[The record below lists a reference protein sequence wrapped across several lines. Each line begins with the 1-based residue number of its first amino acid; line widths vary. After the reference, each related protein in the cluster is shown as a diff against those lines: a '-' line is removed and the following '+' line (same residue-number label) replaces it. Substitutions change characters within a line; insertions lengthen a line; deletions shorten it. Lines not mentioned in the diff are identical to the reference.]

1 IRPARLRCAALLMRK
16 HMLLLC
22 HNHPGAPD
30 LRQRWPDSC
39 NAQTRAQRS
48 GLDMRFLVTGGA
60 GFIGSHL
67 VEQLVAGGHDVV
79 VLDDFSTG
87 RRENLAAV
95 ADRIRLIEGSI
106 TDAAVC
112 RRAMADVDCV
122 LHQAAVTSVQGSVAE
137 PTATHQVNATG
148 TLSVLVAARDAR
160 VRRVV
165 YAGST
170 SAYGDPA
177 TLPNSEDHV
186 TRPLSP

>member
-1 IRPARLRCAALLMRK
+1 
-16 HMLLLC
+16 
-22 HNHPGAPD
+22 
-30 LRQRWPDSC
+30 
-39 NAQTRAQRS
+39 
-48 GLDMRFLVTGGA
+48 MRFLVTGGA

-67 VEQLVAGGHDVV
+67 VEQLVAAGHDVV

-95 ADRIRLIEGSI
+95 ADRVRFIEGSI
-106 TDAAVC
+106 TDPAVC

-122 LHQAAVTSVQGSVAE
+122 LHQAAATSVQGSVDQ
-137 PTATHQVNATG
+137 PLATHHVNATG
-148 TLSVLVAARDAR
+148 TLGVLVAARDAR

-170 SAYGDPA
+170 SAYGNPA

-186 TRPLSP
+186 TRPLSPYAASKLAGE

>member
-1 IRPARLRCAALLMRK
+1 MRK

-48 GLDMRFLVTGGA
+48 GLDMRFLVSGGA
-60 GFIGSHL
+60 GIIGSHL

-95 ADRIRLIEGSI
+95 AVRIRLIEGSI
-106 TDAAVC
+106 PDAAVS
-112 RRAMADVDCV
+112 RRAMAAAACGLPPDAVDPR
-122 LHQAAVTSVQGSVAE
+122 Q
-137 PTATHQVNATG
+137 
-148 TLSVLVAARDAR
+148 
-160 VRRVV
+160 
-165 YAGST
+165 
-170 SAYGDPA
+170 
-177 TLPNSEDHV
+177 
-186 TRPLSP
+186 